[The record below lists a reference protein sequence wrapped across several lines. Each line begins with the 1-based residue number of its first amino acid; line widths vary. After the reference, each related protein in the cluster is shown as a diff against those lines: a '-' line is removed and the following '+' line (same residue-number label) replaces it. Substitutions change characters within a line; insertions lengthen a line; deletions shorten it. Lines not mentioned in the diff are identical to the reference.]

1 MSINSVQNIFQEVFE
16 DPNLKISLTMTAK
29 DVANWDSF
37 NHINLIL
44 ALEEAFNVRF
54 TTAEMAH
61 MANVGELVG
70 ILAKK
75 GVSVAW

>member
-1 MSINSVQNIFQEVFE
+1 MSISKVQNIFQEIFE
-16 DPNLKISLTMTAK
+16 DPKLYIAPAMTAK

-54 TTAEMAH
+54 TTAEMAQ
-61 MANVGELVG
+61 MSNVGELVV

-75 GVSVAW
+75 GVSVSG